1 MAEAVPVSEQAA
13 PQPASPERR
22 GVERHAV
29 VVIGAGISG
38 ILVGIKLL
46 GAGITSF
53 TILEKAHDL
62 GGTWRD
68 NVYPGVS
75 CDVATHLYVYSFL
88 PNPSWKSRFTP
99 GQEIWNYYRRA
110 AERFG
115 VTGHMRFN
123 EEVTHA
129 RWDGD
134 GWLVTTAAG
143 TTLFASVVVTAA
155 GRLVEPTV
163 PEIPGVEDFGG
174 PVLHTARWDRGVET
188 AGKRIG
194 LVGNGSSGTQLLVAL
209 EPQVEQLTL
218 FQRTPQWILPV
229 PNLPIPLRRRLALR
243 FIPGKARQNY
253 LTLQTGTEERGIDAM
268 GTKEQRR
275 SRDEMCFAGLAS
287 VKDPELRA
295 KLTPDYEPGCKRM
308 VISGS
313 FYDAVQSPRVKV
325 VTDSI
330 EHVERGCVI
339 TSDGERH
346 ELDVLVLAT
355 GFDGQ
360 RYLRPMQLTGT
371 DGVKLDELW
380 SDGTPNYRS
389 VAIPHMPNWF
399 MVNGPYSP
407 AGGAS
412 VVGIA
417 EAQTGYVMQL
427 VTKALEEQVALSP
440 RPECSDEWLQGVRKA
455 ASETVWGTGGCQS
468 WYLDAEG
475 VPTMNPIPLSRLQD
489 EMRTPELADFVVTP
503 LTERAEA

>member
-1 MAEAVPVSEQAA
+1 VTKAVPVNEQAA
-13 PQPASPERR
+13 SLGTSPDQSGIERR
-22 GVERHAV
+22 AV

-46 GAGITSF
+46 DAGVTDF
-53 TILEKAHDL
+53 TILEKADDL

-88 PNPSWKSRFTP
+88 PNPSWRSRFTP
-99 GQEIWNYYRRA
+99 GEEIWDYYRRA
-110 AERFG
+110 ARKFG

-123 EEVTHA
+123 EEVTHG
-129 RWDGD
+129 RWDGE
-134 GWLVTTAAG
+134 GWQLTTARG
-143 TTLFASVVVTAA
+143 TRLFASVVVTAA
-155 GRLVEPTV
+155 GRLVEPTL
-163 PEIPGVEDFGG
+163 PEIPGLEDFEG
-174 PVLHTARWDRGVET
+174 PVLHTARWDQAVET
-188 AGKRIG
+188 KAKRVG

-209 EPQVEQLTL
+209 EPDVAQLTL

-243 FIPGKARQNY
+243 FIPGKARKNY
-253 LTLQTGTEERGIDAM
+253 LTLQSGTEERGIDAM
-268 GTKEQRR
+268 GTKEQRQ
-275 SRDEMCFAGLAS
+275 SRDEQCLAGLAS
-287 VKDPELRA
+287 VQDPELRA

-313 FYDAVQSPRVKV
+313 FYAAVQSPRVEV
-325 VTDSI
+325 VSEGID
-330 EHVERGCVI
+330 HVEHDAVI
-339 TSDGERH
+339 TADGQRH
-346 ELDVLVLAT
+346 EIEVLVLAT

-360 RYLRPMQLTGT
+360 RYLRPMQLQGL
-371 DGVKLDELW
+371 DGVELDELW
-380 SDGTPNYRS
+380 RDGTPNYRS

-427 VTKALEEQVALSP
+427 VAKALTEGVALSP
-440 RPECSDEWLQGVRKA
+440 RAEPADEWLQGVRKA

-468 WYLDAEG
+468 WYLDQEG
-475 VPTMNPIPLSRLQD
+475 VPTMNPIPLSVLQE
-489 EMRTPELADFVVTP
+489 EMRTPELDDFLVAP
-503 LTERAEA
+503 LTPRGER